1 MLSRSSKIVSLAE
14 TKRSASMGTTKYPSI
29 DECTSMMITPPGN
42 SFDNPSPPN
51 KKQLGA
57 MLTSLPFRYAFA
69 SDGCTQRVMD
79 NQAYQVDQMSK
90 AELSLIQAAAEG
102 QNYSSSSLSGSYY
115 TNGSESSHRI
125 NRIDC
130 LQRVGSISSSDMDD
144 MKSDIASATN
154 LESGGNYVSFDNE
167 DYQKT
172 ESEQAED
179 QDKFAEYASNSQ
191 ENSLEMCPEGSPSRK
206 NILEA
211 VRSETNFSNL
221 FNQSTLPNK
230 LMLDDVACL
239 KKYGVRRHHSA
250 PQSDINW
257 LQVRLFLQKKSLSHF
272 YRFVI
277 ETQFIQ
283 EK

>member
-1 MLSRSSKIVSLAE
+1 MLSRSGKIVSLAE
-14 TKRSASMGTTKYPSI
+14 TKRSSSMGTNNKYPSI
-29 DECTSMMITPPGN
+29 DECTPTMLTPPPGGN
-42 SFDNPSPPN
+42 SFDNPSSPPG
-51 KKQLGA
+51 KKQQIGS
-57 MLTSLPFRYAFA
+57 MLTALPFRYAFA
-69 SDGCTQRVMD
+69 SDGCTLRTD
-79 NQAYQVDQMSK
+79 HQAYQVDHVTSK
-90 AELSLIQAAAEG
+90 TELNNLLHAEGG

-130 LQRVGSISSSDMDD
+130 IQRVGSISSSDMDD
-144 MKSDIASATN
+144 IKSDIASATN
-154 LESGGNYVSFDNE
+154 LDSGGGSGGNYVSFDNE

-179 QDKFAEYASNSQ
+179 QDKFAEYSSNSQ
-191 ENSLEMCPEGSPSRK
+191 ENNLEVFVEESPPSRK

-211 VRSETNFSNL
+211 VRSEANFSNL

-230 LMLDDVACL
+230 LLLDDASGL

-257 LQVRLFLQKKSLSHF
+257 LQVLK
-272 YRFVI
+272 
-277 ETQFIQ
+277 
-283 EK
+283 